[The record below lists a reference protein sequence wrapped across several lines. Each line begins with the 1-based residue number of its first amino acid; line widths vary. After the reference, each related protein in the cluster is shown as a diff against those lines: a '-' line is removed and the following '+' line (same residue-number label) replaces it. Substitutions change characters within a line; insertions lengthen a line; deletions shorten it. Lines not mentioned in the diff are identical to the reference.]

1 MRSSVPRTILGARDR
16 KVRAAN
22 KAQSTSKVQQLLL
35 VTGSKARVISP
46 CMTGRVLVLNASF
59 EPINVCNER
68 RAVVMIFKGVAR
80 VEEHNGH
87 MLHSAR
93 LTIHAPS
100 VIRLT
105 EYIHIPFE
113 RRSLSRKNILLRDHS
128 TCQYCGRQYAPS
140 ELTLDH
146 VLPRSRGGESSWDN
160 LVACCKKCN
169 HRKGNRTPEE
179 SNMHL
184 LRRPR
189 GFSLHVNRQIM
200 RYLGRADVT
209 WRKYLFYESDNGS
222 NS

>member
-1 MRSSVPRTILGARDR
+1 M
-16 KVRAAN
+16 N
-22 KAQSTSKVQQLLL
+22 
-35 VTGSKARVISP
+35 
-46 CMTGRVLVLNASF
+46 GRVLVLNTSF
-59 EPINVCNER
+59 EPINVCTER

-87 MLHSAR
+87 VLHSQK
-93 LTIHAPS
+93 LSIHAPS

-128 TCQYCGRQYAPS
+128 TCQYCGTQYPPS

-146 VLPRSRGGESSWDN
+146 VQPRSRGGESAWDN
-160 LVACCKKCN
+160 LVACCKRCN

-179 SNMHL
+179 SGMHL

-200 RYLGRADVT
+200 RYLGRADET
-209 WRKYLFYESDNGS
+209 WRKYLFYESGDRE
-222 NS
+222 